1 MMNVREGE
9 RERER
14 EREDIII
21 RVCEDECTEGI
32 TTK

>member
-14 EREDIII
+14 EDIII
-21 RVCEDECTEGI
+21 RVCDDECSEGI